1 MHCLDRFYL
10 NEENYLRY
18 LSMLNSLLYLEN
30 AKVVL
35 DKNPEQVLDNN
46 LTCIQKEFE
55 QNIPSIVLCSD
66 PFHKVEFLNRLIN
79 SVENTIIFVDIDLL
93 YTGYV
98 ESGMIQKKDNVI
110 IFHPD
115 KVSWKEKLSEIISK
129 VSKEKFLV
137 VIDSFN
143 GVYNMFD
150 DLESARFINSC
161 IMLLSSVGRQTSS
174 SVVITAMARK
184 KENNGW
190 VLSPGGK
197 QIIKSAKTWV
207 YFLKKIKNNLTI
219 STLEDID

>member
-1 MHCLDRFYL
+1 M
-10 NEENYLRY
+10 
-18 LSMLNSLLYLEN
+18 
-30 AKVVL
+30 L
-35 DKNPEQVLDNN
+35 DKSPEQILDNN
-46 LTCIQKEFE
+46 LTHIQKEFGK
-55 QNIPSIVLCSD
+55 NIPSIVLCSE
-66 PFHKVEFLNRLIN
+66 PFHKAEFLNRLIN
-79 SVENTIIFVDIDLL
+79 SVENPIIFVDMDLL

-98 ESGMIQKKDNVI
+98 ESGMIQKKNNVT

-115 KVSWKEKLSEIISK
+115 KTSWREKLLEIITK

-184 KENNGW
+184 KENNEW
-190 VLSPGGK
+190 VISPGGK
-197 QIIKSAKTWV
+197 QIIKSGKTGIF
-207 YFLKKIKNNLTI
+207 FLKKIENNLVI
-219 STLEDID
+219 STFENSDTNSKIFKIEKENT

>member
-1 MHCLDRFYL
+1 M
-10 NEENYLRY
+10 
-18 LSMLNSLLYLEN
+18 
-30 AKVVL
+30 VL
-35 DKNPEQVLDNN
+35 DKSHEQILDNN
-46 LTCIQKEFE
+46 LTHIQNEFE
-55 QNIPSIVLCSD
+55 ENSPSIVLCSE

-115 KVSWKEKLSEIISK
+115 KTSWKEKFSEIISK

-161 IMLLSSVGRQTSS
+161 IMLLSSTGRQTSS

-184 KENNGW
+184 KENTGW
-190 VLSPGGK
+190 ILSPGGK
-197 QIIKSAKTWV
+197 QIIKSGKTGV
-207 YFLKKIKNNLTI
+207 YFLKKTENNLVI
-219 STLEDID
+219 SNLEDVDANSKVFRIE

>member
-1 MHCLDRFYL
+1 M
-10 NEENYLRY
+10 
-18 LSMLNSLLYLEN
+18 
-30 AKVVL
+30 VL

-46 LTCIQKEFE
+46 LIHIQNEFE
-55 QNIPSIVLCSD
+55 QNTPSIVLCSE
-66 PFHKVEFLNRLIN
+66 PFHKAEFLNRLIN

-98 ESGMIQKKDNVI
+98 ESGMIQKKDKVI

-161 IMLLSSVGRQTSS
+161 IMLLSSIGRQTSS

-184 KENNGW
+184 KENNEW
-190 VLSPGGK
+190 ILSPGGK
-197 QIIKSAKTWV
+197 QIIKSEKTGV
-207 YFLKKIKNNLTI
+207 YFLKKTENSLVIYNLENVDAN
-219 STLEDID
+219 SRVLRIDKKSS